1 MLAYVAID
9 DVLEGPA
16 APPGPRAAVS
26 LRLVRGS
33 AGPGTRAAT
42 GRDPGARRAVS
53 DAAASAGA
61 PSEAALLQRAQGG
74 DQRAYGRLVRL
85 HQRRVWSTARP
96 LVRSESD
103 ADDVTQEVFLRA
115 WRALGRFDGR
125 SKLSTWLYRITVNV
139 SLNHLRKRKR
149 RAAGDIDDPRVPEP
163 QADPTQGQVDPGRV
177 HELGELQQ
185 RLSGALEELSDTL
198 RSAVVL
204 GLFQGLP
211 HKEAAEVLGCPEGT
225 VAWRIHEARRK
236 LKVSLGDLAPDHA
249 HPRARPGKGKVSS

>member
-1 MLAYVAID
+1 M
-9 DVLEGPA
+9 
-16 APPGPRAAVS
+16 
-26 LRLVRGS
+26 
-33 AGPGTRAAT
+33 
-42 GRDPGARRAVS
+42 S
-53 DAAASAGA
+53 DAAAST
-61 PSEAALLQRAQGG
+61 EATEAVLIERAQGG

-85 HQRRVWSTARP
+85 HQRRVWSTARQ
-96 LVRSESD
+96 LVRSPSD

-139 SLNHLRKRKR
+139 SLNLLRKRKR

-163 QADPTQGQVDPGRV
+163 QADPTQGQVDPARV
-177 HELGELQQ
+177 QELGELQH
-185 RLSGALEELSDTL
+185 RLAGALDELSDTL

-204 GLFQGLP
+204 VLFQGLP

-236 LKVSLGDLAPDHA
+236 LKASLGDLAPAHA
-249 HPRARPGKGKVSS
+249 HPQARAGKGKVSS